1 MIEFVPMGQDEYEA
15 WRKESVQDYAS
26 ENVTSGR
33 WTKEE
38 ASLMSEREF
47 AALLPNGPS
56 TEDNYLYSIVDTRDS
71 RRVGVIW
78 YALQREGDRKLV
90 FIYDLVILED
100 FRRKGYGTQTL
111 LDLEGRVRAMGV
123 RSISLHVFAH
133 NKAARSLYEKVG
145 YSETDIVMTR
155 MLT

>member
-1 MIEFVPMGQDEYEA
+1 MIEFVPMSPDEYEA
-15 WRKESVQDYAS
+15 WRKDSTRGYAS

-33 WTKEE
+33 WTDQD

-47 AALLPNGPS
+47 AALLPNGLS
-56 TEDNYLYSIVDTRDS
+56 TEDNFLYSIVDTS
-71 RRVGVIW
+71 NSKRVGVIW

-90 FIYDLVILED
+90 FLYDLVIFKD
-100 FRRKGYGTQTL
+100 SRRKGYGTQAL

-133 NKAARSLYEKVG
+133 NKAARKLYKNVG
-145 YSETDIVMTR
+145 YNETDIVMTR
-155 MLT
+155 VLI